1 MNFIKIVIAF
11 LVILLSIN
19 NLVLA
24 DSHDANQNIV
34 DKAKEINEKIKKQQ
48 ANKASNIESEV
59 GNEEPLPLND
69 PFAGDASTGGKRTGL
84 ILAGSEDEKEEMS
97 LYNFKL
103 VGIVKGKFEGYA
115 SLINSDGELITLQL
129 NEELSE
135 GVRLVELRKN
145 DAVFEKDEDSYL
157 IINFKNQ
164 IKETSGEY

>member
-1 MNFIKIVIAF
+1 MNFIKIVIAS

-19 NLVLA
+19 NSVFA
-24 DSHDANQNIV
+24 ESHDTNQSIV

-135 GVRLVELRKN
+135 GVKLVELRKN

>member
-1 MNFIKIVIAF
+1 MNLIRIFLALFIVSCLNFSAM
-11 LVILLSIN
+11 
-19 NLVLA
+19 A
-24 DSHDANQNIV
+24 DNHSKKEEVV
-34 DKAKEINEKIKKQQ
+34 DKAKEITKKLQ
-48 ANKASNIESEV
+48 EDGLDEV
-59 GNEEPLPLND
+59 PLND
-69 PFAGDASTGGKRTGL
+69 PFAGNEGSNRSGTASVEVE
-84 ILAGSEDEKEEMS
+84 EDEMS

-135 GVRLVELRKN
+135 GVKLVELRKN